1 MTSLPPLLMLES
13 PEIRALIRALG
24 ANTPPSRITQQP
36 LDFDPSHY
44 ARLCDRER
52 PASAR
57 DLATYA
63 DDLLYCPP
71 IQTSLLV
78 YLLPTLL
85 HHWRRCLLAPRYSD
99 FAAFLERFNTALAR
113 NAGFRELLVPR
124 HHEAV
129 GRFMSESLLQRIG
142 QEFQLHFESA
152 HASPYT
158 WVSALA
164 TFGKAFPLVAPVWSQ
179 WWGSPS
185 EGHAR
190 AVLQY
195 LSVLMYGDTENPVF
209 APWSPEQGGG
219 PPLPWEDDS
228 FADEACWLPENVDF
242 LHSTLTT
249 EYARHSL
256 LTACARLEGKDESGV
271 PQKMRGD
278 FEAARPRLERRV
290 EALLQRL
297 SSPQEF
303 AVGWADP

>member
-1 MTSLPPLLMLES
+1 MRES

-24 ANTPPSRITQQP
+24 ANRSPSRITQQP

-52 PASAR
+52 PARAR

-71 IQTSLLV
+71 IQTRLLV
-78 YLLPTLL
+78 HLLPTLL
-85 HHWRRCLLAPRYSD
+85 HHWRRCLLAPRYGD
-99 FAAFLERFNTALAR
+99 FSAFMERFNTVLAR
-113 NAGFRELLVPR
+113 NAGFRELLAPR
-124 HHEAV
+124 HYEAV
-129 GRFMSESLLQRIG
+129 GRFMSETLLQHIG
-142 QEFQLHFESA
+142 QESGLHFESA
-152 HASPYT
+152 HASPHT

-164 TFGKAFPLVAPVWSQ
+164 TFGKAFALVAPLWSQ

-195 LSVLMYGDTENPVF
+195 LSVLMYGDAENPVF
-209 APWSPEQGGG
+209 APWSREQGGG

-242 LHSTLTT
+242 LRSTLTT
-249 EYARHSL
+249 EYARRSL
-256 LTACARLEGKDESGV
+256 LTACAQLEGKDNSGV
-271 PQKMRGD
+271 PQQMLRD
-278 FEAARPRLERRV
+278 FEAARPRLEMRI
-290 EALLQRL
+290 EELLRRL
-297 SSPQEF
+297 SSPQECG
-303 AVGWADP
+303 VGWAGQ

>member
-99 FAAFLERFNTALAR
+99 FAAFMERFNTALAR

-124 HHEAV
+124 HYEAV
-129 GRFMSESLLQRIG
+129 GRFMSETLLQRNG
-142 QEFQLHFESA
+142 QESQLHFESA

-209 APWSPEQGGG
+209 APWRPEQGGG

-242 LHSTLTT
+242 LRSTLTT
-249 EYARHSL
+249 EYARQSL
-256 LTACARLEGKDESGV
+256 LIACARLEGKDDSGV
-271 PQKMRGD
+271 PQQMLRD
-278 FEAARPRLERRV
+278 FEAARTRLELRI
-290 EALLQRL
+290 EQLLRRL
-297 SSPQEF
+297 SSPQEC
-303 AVGWADP
+303 AVDWVDP